1 VTQVEHMEV
10 AYQRSTYPEARGE
23 RWTIT
28 EALDRALCAALSGE
42 HTPLTGELAVDAGA
56 ASLRWADLRPQLD
69 ALLMSR
75 HADVG
80 LEVLLE
86 TGVIPLFFPELAK
99 IVGFGD
105 GESHKD
111 VWRHTKQV
119 VIQSV
124 PRLPVRWAALLH
136 DIGKP
141 RTRSQAADGSVH
153 FFHHAEEGARMFER
167 LERRLGLFAGDPE
180 LARAIRFLILHHQR
194 AHQYDEEWTDSAV
207 RRFAREIGAE
217 LDDLMALSRAD
228 MTTKRKEKRRRFL
241 FQLKDLQT
249 RISTLAAE
257 DAKVAPLPKG
267 LGDALMQAFG
277 LPPSRKLGELR
288 RAIELAVDS
297 GELPAQQPNEV
308 YLDFV
313 RQNPARFGL
322 EPLAPAAENE
332 PSAAEDDSGGDGG
345 SDQRHGQ

>member
-1 VTQVEHMEV
+1 MEV
-10 AYQRSTYPEARGE
+10 AYQRSTFPEPSGE

-28 EALDRALCAALSGE
+28 EALDHALQAALSGE
-42 HTPLTGELAVDAGA
+42 PAKVPAELTAEAIPGA
-56 ASLRWADLRPQLD
+56 LRWAELRPTLD
-69 ALLMSR
+69 ALLMAR

-80 LEVLLE
+80 LEMLLE
-86 TGVIPLFFPELAK
+86 TGVIPLVFPELVK

-124 PRLPVRWAALLH
+124 PRLSVRWAALLH

-141 RTRSQAADGSVH
+141 RTRSLAADGSVH

-167 LERRLGLFAGDPE
+167 MERRLGLFARDPE

-207 RRFAREIGAE
+207 RRFAREIGPE

-228 MTTKRKEKRRRFL
+228 MTTKRREKRRRFL
-241 FQLKDLQT
+241 FQLKDLQR
-249 RISTLAAE
+249 RISALAEE

-277 LPPSRKLGELR
+277 LPPSRRLGELR
-288 RAIELAVDS
+288 RAIELAVES

-308 YLDFV
+308 YIDFV
-313 RQNPARFGL
+313 RQHPARFGF
-322 EPLAPAAENE
+322 EPDVAAGPDAAAGSLTE
-332 PSAAEDDSGGDGG
+332 PT
-345 SDQRHGQ
+345 SD